1 MPHMPKTRWK
11 TWLGL
16 CGAALIGL
24 SACGAPSHAAS
35 APVFLPET
43 PPPLVTQT
51 LAPTATTSPTSTPRP
66 SPTVTA
72 PPTPKSTLSI
82 QQMRSRIVG
91 YYPAWSNPGRDGTA
105 SNLPG
110 NLLTHVI
117 YAFSNID
124 PKTNTCIYG
133 AEAVDNLHLKSLRKL
148 KQKYPHLKV
157 LMAIGGA
164 TLSKAFSDMAADDK
178 ARQKFVKSCLDLY
191 IGTYPDVIDGFDMDW
206 EFPAVG
212 AGTRKEDKQ
221 NFTLLMKEFRR
232 QLDTLGKQK
241 NRSYLLT
248 AAVPAGPGMYD
259 LFELKELSPVLDWFN
274 LMTYDFHGVWSK
286 AANFTAPLYRAKDDP
301 YPANNVD
308 AAVRAYLKA
317 GVPPHKITLGLPF
330 YGRGWTTASADNHG
344 LYQKFVRG
352 EVNGKAFT
360 YRNLVDNYIGKND
373 YVRLWD
379 YGAKVPW
386 LFNPTDRVFIT
397 YEDPESIGY
406 KAEYIAAKYLG
417 GAMIWHLT
425 SDDDSLLLQA
435 LYDRLAR

>member
-1 MPHMPKTRWK
+1 MPKLRWK
-11 TWLGL
+11 LWLAL
-16 CGAALIGL
+16 CCAALIGL
-24 SACGAPSHAAS
+24 SACGVPSHAAP
-35 APVFLPET
+35 APTVLPET
-43 PPPLVTQT
+43 PQPL
-51 LAPTATTSPTSTPRP
+51 ATPTSTPTVALRSTPTPRP
-66 SPTVTA
+66 SPTATA
-72 PPTPKSTLSI
+72 TPAPDATLAI
-82 QQMRSRIVG
+82 TQMRSRIVG
-91 YYPAWSNPGRDGTA
+91 YYPAWSNPGRDGPA
-105 SNLPG
+105 SDLPG

-124 PKTNTCIYG
+124 PKTSWCAYG
-133 AEAVDNLHLKSLRKL
+133 SESVDKLHLKHLRQL

-164 TLSKAFSDMAADDK
+164 TLSKAFSDMAAK
-178 ARQKFVKSCLDLY
+178 EETRQKFVKSCLELY
-191 IGTYPDVIDGFDMDW
+191 VGAYPDVIDGFDMDW
-206 EFPAVG
+206 EFPGVG
-212 AGTRKEDKQ
+212 EGTRKEDKQ
-221 NFTLLMKEFRR
+221 NFTRLMKEFRR
-232 QLDTLGKQK
+232 QLDELGRQK
-241 NRSYLLT
+241 KRSYLLT

-330 YGRGWTTASADNHG
+330 YGRGWTTASGDNQG
-344 LYQKFVRG
+344 LYQKFIRG
-352 EVNGKAFT
+352 EINGKAFT
-360 YRNLVDNYIGKND
+360 YRNLVNNYIGKND

-406 KAEYIAAKYLG
+406 KADYIAAQYLG

-425 SDDDSLLLQA
+425 SDDDSLLLQT
-435 LYDRLAR
+435 LYDRLAQ

>member
-1 MPHMPKTRWK
+1 MPEPRWK
-11 TWLGL
+11 TWLGM
-16 CGAALIGL
+16 CFVALIGL
-24 SACGAPSHAAS
+24 SACGAPSLAAP
-35 APVFLPET
+35 APTFLPET
-43 PPPLVTQT
+43 PPPLATPAST
-51 LAPTATTSPTSTPRP
+51 PTVALPSTPTPRP
-66 SPTVTA
+66 APTGTA
-72 PPTPKSTLSI
+72 TPAPDATLSI
-82 QQMRSRIVG
+82 KQMRSRIVG
-91 YYPAWSNPGRDGTA
+91 YYPAWSNPGRDGPA
-105 SNLPG
+105 GDLPG
-110 NLLTHVI
+110 NLLTHII

-124 PKTNTCIYG
+124 PKTNTCVYG
-133 AEAVDNLHLKSLRKL
+133 AESVDKFHLKNLRQL

-164 TLSKAFSDMAADDK
+164 TLSKAFSDMAAK
-178 ARQKFVKSCLDLY
+178 TETRQKFVKSCLELY
-191 IGTYPDVIDGFDMDW
+191 VGTYPDVIDGFDMDW
-206 EFPAVG
+206 EFPGVG
-212 AGTRKEDKQ
+212 EGTRKEDKQ

-232 QLDTLGKQK
+232 QLDELGKQK

-330 YGRGWTTASADNHG
+330 YGRGWTTASADNQG
-344 LYQKFVRG
+344 LYQKLVKG
-352 EVNGKAFT
+352 NVSGTAFT
-360 YRNLVDNYIGKND
+360 YRNLVDNYIGKNH
-373 YVRLWD
+373 YLRYWD

-386 LFNPTDRVFIT
+386 LYNSADRVFIT
-397 YEDPESIGY
+397 YEDPMSIGY
-406 KAEYIAAKYLG
+406 KAEYITEHYLG

-425 SDDDSLLLQA
+425 SDDDGLLLQA
-435 LYDRLAR
+435 LYDRLAQ